1 MERIRHAFCLV
12 ALLLLA
18 GAARAVPASSAE
30 YEVKAAFLY
39 KFGNFVDVP
48 VAVGAPFTVTILGDD
63 PFGDA
68 IDEMVRGRTLDGRP
82 VQVRRTRNLAEAAR
96 GGIVF
101 ISASE
106 KGRLREILAA
116 LQDARALTVGDIEGF
131 AAAGGMIGFV
141 VEQNKVRFE
150 INPGAAEQAGI
161 RINAKLLNLARIVST
176 GRQ

>member
-1 MERIRHAFCLV
+1 M
-12 ALLLLA
+12 
-18 GAARAVPASSAE
+18 
-30 YEVKAAFLY
+30 KAAFLY

-48 VAVGAPFTVTILGDD
+48 LAVGMPFTVTVLGDD

-68 IDEMVRGRTLDGRP
+68 LDAMVQGKSIEGRP
-82 VQVRRTRNLAEAAR
+82 VQVRRTRTIEEAAR
-96 GGIVF
+96 SSIVF

-106 KGRLREILAA
+106 KPRLREILAA
-116 LQDARALTVGDIEGF
+116 LRNSKTLTVSDVDGF

-141 VEQNKVRFE
+141 FEQSRIRFE

-176 GRQ
+176 GR